1 MAKILI
7 ITARFL
13 EHASGGAEKLAYDYA
28 SILSESNEVTVC
40 TSTAKDYVSWK
51 NELPKGENKENSI
64 RILRFPTTKTRNIN
78 KMNHLL
84 NQCLE
89 KGESVSE
96 KEQYEFLKEQGP
108 YCPDLVEYV
117 SKEQNSYDLAILI
130 GYLYYPVVASI
141 PNLKIPFVVV
151 PTFHDEPPF
160 RLPMYRKTYLNNFFY
175 SFNAPEEM
183 AVYETYTK
191 QKVKSYFLIGTY
203 INDHLVHLDPKLPNT
218 NENPNSNQLIT
229 IGRIEPA
236 KGYPELFQYFQN
248 WKLYS
253 HRTDVTIKSLGS
265 VASMEVPTDPF
276 IRFTGF
282 VSEEDK
288 ISEIQKS
295 FLLLNPSAF
304 ESFSISIMEAWI
316 QEKTVLVNAKSTVM
330 RGHCLRS
337 QGGLFYSDSLSFQRT
352 LDFLLENR
360 EISKRL
366 GKNGREYVLAN
377 FSKEVIRK
385 KLNQM
390 VSILLD

>member
-28 SILSESNEVTVC
+28 SILSESNDVTVC
-40 TSTAKDYVSWK
+40 TSSAKDYVSWK
-51 NELPKGENKENSI
+51 NELPKGESKENSI
-64 RILRFPTTKTRNIN
+64 RILRFPVTQTRNIT
-78 KMNHLL
+78 KMNHIL

-89 KGESVSE
+89 KGDSVSD
-96 KEQYEFLKEQGP
+96 KEQFEFLKEQGP
-108 YCPDLVEYV
+108 YCPELVKYI

-141 PNLKIPFVVV
+141 PNLKIPFVIV

-160 RLPMYRKTYLNNFFY
+160 RLPMYRKTYSNRYIY
-175 SFNAPEEM
+175 SFNAPEEVS
-183 AVYETYTK
+183 VYETYTK
-191 QKVKSYFLIGTY
+191 QKVSSYFLIGTY
-203 INDHLVHLDPKLPNT
+203 INDHFANLDPKLSNS
-218 NENPNSNQLIT
+218 NSNSNQLIT
-229 IGRIEPA
+229 VGRIEPA
-236 KGYPELFQYFQN
+236 KGYPELFQYFRD

-253 HRTDVTIKSLGS
+253 HRTDVSIKSLGS
-265 VASMEVPTDPF
+265 VSSMEVPTDPL
-276 IRFTGF
+276 ICFTGF
-282 VSEEDK
+282 VSEEEK
-288 ISEIQKS
+288 LSEIQKS

-316 QEKTVLVNAKSTVM
+316 QEKTVLVNAKSSVM

-337 QGGLFYSDSLSFQRT
+337 QGGLYYSDSLSFQRT

-360 EISKRL
+360 EISQRL

-377 FSKEVIRK
+377 FTKDVIRK

-390 VSILLD
+390 VSKLLD

>member
-13 EHASGGAEKLAYDYA
+13 QNASGGAEKLAYDYA
-28 SILSESNEVTVC
+28 SILSESNDVTVC
-40 TSTAKDYVSWK
+40 TSSAKDYVSWK
-51 NELPKGENKENSI
+51 NEFPKGERIENSI
-64 RILRFPTTKTRNIN
+64 RVLRFPVTQTRNMT
-78 KMNHLL
+78 KMNHIL

-96 KEQYEFLKEQGP
+96 KEQWEFLKEQGP
-108 YCPDLVEYV
+108 YCPDLINYIT
-117 SKEQNSYDLAILI
+117 KEQNSYDLAILI

-141 PNLKIPFVVV
+141 PNLKIPFVIV

-160 RLPMYRKTYLNNFFY
+160 RLPMYKKVYSNNFIY

-183 AVYETYTK
+183 SVYESYTK
-191 QKVKSYFLIGTY
+191 QKVSSYFLIGTY
-203 INDHLVHLDPKLPNT
+203 LVDHFVPEKFT
-218 NENPNSNQLIT
+218 ISKSNQLIT

-236 KGYPELFQYFQN
+236 KGYPELFQYFEN
-248 WKLYS
+248 WQLYS
-253 HRTDVTIKSLGS
+253 HRKDISLKCLGS
-265 VASMEVPTDPF
+265 VSSLEIPKNPL
-276 IRFTGF
+276 INFTGF
-282 VSEEDK
+282 VSEEEK

-316 QEKTVLVNAKSTVM
+316 QKKPVLVNANSSVM

-337 QGGLFYSDSLSFQRT
+337 QGGLYYSDSLSFQRT

-360 EISKRL
+360 EIATRL
-366 GKNGREYVLAN
+366 GRNGREYVLKN
-377 FSKEVIRK
+377 FSKDAIRK

-390 VSILLD
+390 VNILLG

>member
-28 SILSESNEVTVC
+28 SILSESNDVTVC
-40 TSTAKDYVSWK
+40 TSSAKDYVSWK
-51 NELPKGENKENSI
+51 NEFPKGETKENSI
-64 RILRFPTTKTRNIN
+64 RILRFPVTQTRKMS
-78 KMNHLL
+78 KMNQILS
-84 NQCLE
+84 QCLE
-89 KGESVSE
+89 KGDSASD
-96 KEQYEFLKEQGP
+96 KDQWEFLKEQGP
-108 YCPDLVEYV
+108 YCPDLINYV
-117 SKEQNSYDLAILI
+117 TEEQNSYDIAILI

-141 PNLKIPFVVV
+141 PKLKIPFVIV

-160 RLPMYRKTYLNNFFY
+160 RLPMYRKTYSHQYVY

-183 AVYETYTK
+183 SVYEAYTK
-191 QKVKSYFLIGTY
+191 QKASSYFLIGTY
-203 INDHLVHLDPKLPNT
+203 INDSFVNT
-218 NENPNSNQLIT
+218 ELSNQNSNQLIT

-236 KGYPELFQYFQN
+236 KGYPELFDYFQN
-248 WKLYS
+248 WKLFS
-253 HRTDVTIKSLGS
+253 NRKDITIKSLGS
-265 VASMEVPTDPF
+265 VSSMEVPTDPL
-276 IRFTGF
+276 ITFTGY
-282 VSEEDK
+282 VSEEEK

-316 QEKTVLVNAKSTVM
+316 QKKVVLVNAKSSVM

-337 QGGLFYSDSLSFQRT
+337 QGGLYYSDSLSFQRT

-360 EISKRL
+360 DIATRL
-366 GKNGREYVLAN
+366 GQNGREYVLAN
-377 FSKEVIRK
+377 FSKEAIRK

-390 VSILLD
+390 VSMLLG

>member
-28 SILSESNEVTVC
+28 SILSESNDVTVC
-40 TSTAKDYVSWK
+40 TSSAKDYVSWK
-51 NELPKGENKENSI
+51 NEFPKGETKENSI
-64 RILRFPTTKTRNIN
+64 RILRFPVTQTRKMS
-78 KMNHLL
+78 KMNQILS
-84 NQCLE
+84 QCLE
-89 KGESVSE
+89 KGDSASD
-96 KEQYEFLKEQGP
+96 KDQWEFLKEQGP
-108 YCPDLVEYV
+108 YCPDLINYV
-117 SKEQNSYDLAILI
+117 TEEQNSYDIAILI

-141 PNLKIPFVVV
+141 PKLKIPFVIV

-160 RLPMYRKTYLNNFFY
+160 RLPMYRKTYSHQYVY

-183 AVYETYTK
+183 SVYEAYTK
-191 QKVKSYFLIGTY
+191 QKASSYFLIGTY
-203 INDHLVHLDPKLPNT
+203 INDSFVNAELSNQ
-218 NENPNSNQLIT
+218 NSNQLIT

-236 KGYPELFQYFQN
+236 KGYPELFEYFQN
-248 WKLYS
+248 WKLFS
-253 HRTDVTIKSLGS
+253 NRKDITIKSLGS
-265 VASMEVPTDPF
+265 VSSMEVPTDPL
-276 IRFTGF
+276 ITFTGY
-282 VSEEDK
+282 VSEEEK

-316 QEKTVLVNAKSTVM
+316 QKKVVLVNAKSSVM

-337 QGGLFYSDSLSFQRT
+337 QGGLYYSDSLSFQRT

-360 EISKRL
+360 DIATRL
-366 GKNGREYVLAN
+366 GQNGREYVLAN

-390 VSILLD
+390 VSMLLG

>member
-28 SILSESNEVTVC
+28 SILSESNDVTVC
-40 TSTAKDYVSWK
+40 TSSAKDYVSWK
-51 NELPKGENKENSI
+51 NEFPKGETKENSI
-64 RILRFPTTKTRNIN
+64 RILRFPVTQTRKMS
-78 KMNHLL
+78 KMNQILSR
-84 NQCLE
+84 CLE
-89 KGESVSE
+89 KRDSVSD
-96 KEQYEFLKEQGP
+96 KDQWEFLKEQGP
-108 YCPDLVEYV
+108 YCPDLINYV
-117 SKEQNSYDLAILI
+117 TKEQNSYDIAILI

-141 PNLKIPFVVV
+141 PKLKIPFVIV

-160 RLPMYRKTYLNNFFY
+160 RLPMYRKTYSNQYVY

-183 AVYETYTK
+183 SVYEAYTK
-191 QKVKSYFLIGTY
+191 QKTSSYFLIGTY
-203 INDHLVHLDPKLPNT
+203 INDSFVNT
-218 NENPNSNQLIT
+218 ELSNQNSNQLIT

-236 KGYPELFQYFQN
+236 KGYPELFDYFQN
-248 WKLYS
+248 WKLFS
-253 HRTDVTIKSLGS
+253 NRKDITIKSLGS
-265 VASMEVPTDPF
+265 VSSMEVPTDPL
-276 IRFTGF
+276 ITFTGY
-282 VSEEDK
+282 VSEEEK

-316 QEKTVLVNAKSTVM
+316 QKKAVLVNAKSSVM

-337 QGGLFYSDSLSFQRT
+337 QGGLYYSDSLSFQRT

-360 EISKRL
+360 DIATRL
-366 GKNGREYVLAN
+366 GQNGREYVLAN

-390 VSILLD
+390 VSMLLG

>member
-28 SILSESNEVTVC
+28 SILSESNDVTVC
-40 TSTAKDYVSWK
+40 TSCAKDYVSWK
-51 NELPKGENKENSI
+51 NEFPKGDSVENQI
-64 RILRFPTTKTRNIN
+64 RIIRFLVKQTRNIG
-78 KMNHLL
+78 KMNHIL
-84 NQCLE
+84 NRCLE
-89 KGESVSE
+89 KGDSVSD
-96 KEQYEFLKEQGP
+96 KEQFEFLKEQGP
-108 YCPDLVEYV
+108 YCPDLVDYV
-117 SKEQNSYDLAILI
+117 ANEQNFFDIAILI

-141 PNLKIPFVVV
+141 PKLGIPFVIV

-160 RLPMYRKTYLNNFFY
+160 RLPMYRKTYSNRYIY

-183 AVYETYTK
+183 SVYEAYTK
-191 QKVKSYFLIGTY
+191 QKAQFYFLIGTY
-203 INDHLVHLDPKLPNT
+203 VNDTLKNPKPV
-218 NENPNSNQLIT
+218 PSHSNQLIT

-236 KGYPELFQYFQN
+236 KGYPELFEFFQI
-248 WKLYS
+248 WKLFS
-253 HRTDVTIKSLGS
+253 HRTDVTIKCLGS
-265 VASMEVPTDPF
+265 IASMETPKDPL
-276 IRFTGF
+276 IAFTGF
-282 VSEEDK
+282 VSEEEK
-288 ISEIQKS
+288 NSEIQKS

-316 QEKTVLVNAKSTVM
+316 QKKAVLVNAKSTVM

-360 EISKRL
+360 KIVTRL
-366 GKNGREYVLAN
+366 GQNGREYVLAN

-390 VSILLD
+390 VSMLLD

>member
-1 MAKILI
+1 MAKILM

-28 SILSESNEVTVC
+28 SILSESNDVTVC
-40 TSTAKDYVSWK
+40 TSSAKDYVSWK
-51 NELPKGENKENSI
+51 NEFRGGETRENSI
-64 RILRFPTTKTRNIN
+64 RILRFPVSQTRNMV
-78 KMNHLL
+78 KMNRIL

-89 KGESVSE
+89 KGDSVSE
-96 KEQYEFLKEQGP
+96 KEQFEFLKEQGP
-108 YCPDLVEYV
+108 FCPDLVNFV
-117 SKEQNSYDLAILI
+117 TKEQNSYDIAILI

-141 PNLKIPFVVV
+141 PNLKIPFVIV

-160 RLPMYRKTYLNNFFY
+160 RLPMYRKTYTKEYVY

-183 AVYETYTK
+183 SVYETYTK
-191 QKVKSYFLIGTY
+191 QKTESYFLIGTY
-203 INDHLVHLDPKLPNT
+203 IDDNFTDLNPPDLD
-218 NENPNSNQLIT
+218 SNQLIT

-236 KGYPELFQYFQN
+236 KGYPELFENFQN

-253 HRTDVTIKSLGS
+253 NRTDITVKCLGS
-265 VASMEVPTDPF
+265 ISSMETPKDSLIT
-276 IRFTGF
+276 FTGF
-282 VSEEDK
+282 VSEEEK

-316 QEKTVLVNAKSTVM
+316 QKKAVLVNAKSSVM
-330 RGHCLRS
+330 KGHCLRS
-337 QGGLFYSDSLSFQRT
+337 QGGLYYSDSLSFQRT

-360 EISKRL
+360 DIANRL
-366 GKNGREYVLAN
+366 GQNGREYVLAN
-377 FSKEVIRK
+377 FSKEVVRK

-390 VSILLD
+390 VSMLLD

>member
-1 MAKILI
+1 MARILI

-28 SILSESNEVTVC
+28 SILSESNHVTVC
-40 TSTAKDYVSWK
+40 TSSAKDYVSWK
-51 NELPKGENKENSI
+51 NEFPKGDSVENQI
-64 RILRFPTTKTRNIN
+64 RIIRFPVKQTRNMT
-78 KMNHLL
+78 KMNHIL
-84 NQCLE
+84 NRCLE
-89 KGESVSE
+89 KGDSVSD
-96 KEQYEFLKEQGP
+96 KEQFDFLKEQGP

-117 SKEQNSYDLAILI
+117 ANEQNSFDIAILI

-141 PNLKIPFVVV
+141 PKLKIPFIIV

-160 RLPMYRKTYLNNFFY
+160 RLPMYRKTYSNQYIY
-175 SFNAPEEM
+175 SFNAPEEIS
-183 AVYETYTK
+183 VYETYTK
-191 QKVKSYFLIGTY
+191 QKAQSYFLIGTY
-203 INDHLVHLDPKLPNT
+203 INDTLK
-218 NENPNSNQLIT
+218 NPTTLISHSNQLIT

-236 KGYPELFQYFQN
+236 KGYPELFDFFQI
-248 WKLYS
+248 WKFFS
-253 HRTDVTIKSLGS
+253 HRTDIAVKCLGS
-265 VASMEVPTDPF
+265 IASMETPKDPF
-276 IRFTGF
+276 ITFTGF
-282 VSEEDK
+282 VSEEEK

-316 QEKTVLVNAKSTVM
+316 QEKAVLVNAKSSVM

-337 QGGLFYSDSLSFQRT
+337 QGGLYYSDSLSFQRT

-360 EISKRL
+360 KIATRL
-366 GKNGREYVLAN
+366 GQNGREYVLAN

-390 VSILLD
+390 VSMLLD

>member
-28 SILSESNEVTVC
+28 SILSESNDVTVC
-40 TSTAKDYVSWK
+40 TSCAKDYVSWK
-51 NELPKGENKENSI
+51 NEFPKGDSVENQI
-64 RILRFPTTKTRNIN
+64 RIIRFLVKQTRNIG
-78 KMNHLL
+78 KMNHIL
-84 NQCLE
+84 NRCLE
-89 KGESVSE
+89 KGDSVSD
-96 KEQYEFLKEQGP
+96 KEQFEFLKEQGP
-108 YCPDLVEYV
+108 YCPDLVDYV
-117 SKEQNSYDLAILI
+117 ANEQNSFDITILI

-141 PNLKIPFVVV
+141 PKLKIPFVIV

-160 RLPMYRKTYLNNFFY
+160 RLPMYRKTYSNRYIY

-183 AVYETYTK
+183 SVYEAYTK
-191 QKVKSYFLIGTY
+191 QKAQFYFLIGTY
-203 INDHLVHLDPKLPNT
+203 VNDTLKNPKPV
-218 NENPNSNQLIT
+218 PSHSNQLIT

-236 KGYPELFQYFQN
+236 KGYPELFEFFQI
-248 WKLYS
+248 WKLFS
-253 HRTDVTIKSLGS
+253 HRTDVTIKCLGS
-265 VASMEVPTDPF
+265 IASMETPKDPL
-276 IRFTGF
+276 IAFTGF
-282 VSEEDK
+282 VSEEEK
-288 ISEIQKS
+288 NSEIQKS

-316 QEKTVLVNAKSTVM
+316 QEKAVLVNAKSTVM

-360 EISKRL
+360 KIATRL
-366 GKNGREYVLAN
+366 GQNGREYVLAN

-390 VSILLD
+390 VNMLLD

>member
-13 EHASGGAEKLAYDYA
+13 EQASGGAEKLAYDYA
-28 SILSESNEVTVC
+28 SILSEFNDVTVC
-40 TSTAKDYVSWK
+40 TSSAKDYVSWK
-51 NELPKGENKENSI
+51 NEFPKGDQIENSI
-64 RILRFPTTKTRNIN
+64 RVKRFPVTQTRNIK

-89 KGESVSE
+89 KGDSVSE
-96 KEQYEFLKEQGP
+96 KEQWEFLKEQGP
-108 YCPDLVEYV
+108 YCPDLVKYV
-117 SKEQNSYDLAILI
+117 AKEQKSYDLAILI

-141 PNLKIPFVVV
+141 PNLEIPFVIV

-160 RLPMYRKTYLNNFFY
+160 RLPIYRKTYSNHYFY
-175 SFNAPEEM
+175 SFNAPEELS
-183 AVYETYTK
+183 VYESYSK
-191 QKVKSYFLIGTY
+191 QKLSSYFLIGTY
-203 INDHLVHLDPKLPNT
+203 LVDRFEKQKSKIS
-218 NENPNSNQLIT
+218 NSTQLIT

-236 KGYPELFQYFQN
+236 KGYPDLFHYFEN

-253 HRTDVTIKSLGS
+253 NRTDVSIKCLGS
-265 VASMEVPTDPF
+265 ISSLEIPKDPL
-276 IRFTGF
+276 ITFTGF
-282 VSEEDK
+282 VSEEEK

-316 QEKTVLVNAKSTVM
+316 QEKPVLVNANSSVM

-337 QGGLFYSDSLSFQRT
+337 QGGLYYSDSLSFQRT

-360 EISKRL
+360 DLAYRL
-366 GKNGREYVLAN
+366 GRNGREYVLKN
-377 FSKEVIRK
+377 FTKDVIRI
-385 KLNQM
+385 KLNEM
-390 VSILLD
+390 VSILLG

>member
-28 SILSESNEVTVC
+28 SILSESNDVTVC
-40 TSTAKDYVSWK
+40 TSSAKDYVSWK
-51 NELPKGENKENSI
+51 NEFPVGETKENSI
-64 RILRFPTTKTRNIN
+64 RILRFPVTQTRKMP
-78 KMNHLL
+78 KMNQILSR
-84 NQCLE
+84 CLE
-89 KGESVSE
+89 KGDSVSD
-96 KEQYEFLKEQGP
+96 KDQWEFLKEQGP
-108 YCPDLVEYV
+108 YCPDLINYV
-117 SKEQNSYDLAILI
+117 AKEQNSYDIAILI

-141 PNLKIPFVVV
+141 PKLKIPFVIV

-160 RLPMYRKTYLNNFFY
+160 RLPMYRKTYSHQYVY

-183 AVYETYTK
+183 SVYEAYTK
-191 QKVKSYFLIGTY
+191 QKASSYFLIGTY
-203 INDHLVHLDPKLPNT
+203 INDSFVNAELSNQ
-218 NENPNSNQLIT
+218 NSNQLIT

-236 KGYPELFQYFQN
+236 KGYPELFEYFQN
-248 WKLYS
+248 WKLFS
-253 HRTDVTIKSLGS
+253 NRKDITIKSLGS
-265 VASMEVPTDPF
+265 VSSMEVPTDPL
-276 IRFTGF
+276 ITFTGY
-282 VSEEDK
+282 VSEEEK

-316 QEKTVLVNAKSTVM
+316 QKKVVLVNAKSSVM

-337 QGGLFYSDSLSFQRT
+337 QGGLYYSDSLSFQRT
-352 LDFLLENR
+352 LDFLLDNR
-360 EISKRL
+360 DIATRL
-366 GKNGREYVLAN
+366 GQNGREYVLAN

-390 VSILLD
+390 VSMLLG

>member
-28 SILSESNEVTVC
+28 SILSESNDVTVC
-40 TSTAKDYVSWK
+40 TSCAKDYVSWK
-51 NELPKGENKENSI
+51 NEFSKGETKENSL
-64 RILRFPTTKTRNIN
+64 RILRFPVSQTRNMVR
-78 KMNHLL
+78 MNRIL

-89 KGESVSE
+89 KGDSVSD
-96 KEQYEFLKEQGP
+96 KEQFEFLKEQGP
-108 YCPDLVEYV
+108 FCPDLVNYV
-117 SKEQNSYDLAILI
+117 TKEQHTYDIAILI

-141 PNLKIPFVVV
+141 PNLKIPFVIV

-160 RLPMYRKTYLNNFFY
+160 RLPMYRKTYSSHYVY
-175 SFNAPEEM
+175 SFNAPEEIS
-183 AVYETYTK
+183 VYEAYTN
-191 QKVKSYFLIGTY
+191 QKTSSYFLIGTY
-203 INDHLVHLDPKLPNT
+203 INDTITEANLSDLH
-218 NENPNSNQLIT
+218 SNQLIT

-236 KGYPELFQYFQN
+236 KGYPELFEYFQN
-248 WKLYS
+248 WKVFS
-253 HRTDVTIKSLGS
+253 NRTDITVKCLGS
-265 VASMEVPTDPF
+265 ISSMETPKEPLIT
-276 IRFTGF
+276 FTGF
-282 VSEEDK
+282 VSEEEK

-316 QEKTVLVNAKSTVM
+316 QKKAVLVNAKSTVM
-330 RGHCLRS
+330 KGHCLRS
-337 QGGLFYSDSLSFQRT
+337 QGGLYYSDSLSFQKT

-360 EISKRL
+360 EIATRL
-366 GKNGREYVLAN
+366 GRNGREYVLAN

-390 VSILLD
+390 VSMLLD

>member
-1 MAKILI
+1 MAKILM

-28 SILSESNEVTVC
+28 SILSEFNDVTVC
-40 TSTAKDYVSWK
+40 TSSAKDYVSWK
-51 NELPKGENKENSI
+51 NEFRGGETRENSI
-64 RILRFPTTKTRNIN
+64 RILRFPVSQTRNMV
-78 KMNHLL
+78 KMNRIL

-89 KGESVSE
+89 KGDSVSE
-96 KEQYEFLKEQGP
+96 KEQFEFLKEQGP
-108 YCPDLVEYV
+108 FCPDLVNFV
-117 SKEQNSYDLAILI
+117 TKEQNSYDIAILI

-141 PNLKIPFVVV
+141 PNLKIPFVIV

-160 RLPMYRKTYLNNFFY
+160 RLPMYRKTYTKEYVY

-183 AVYETYTK
+183 SVYETYTK
-191 QKVKSYFLIGTY
+191 QKTESYFLIGTY
-203 INDHLVHLDPKLPNT
+203 IDDNFTDLNPPDLD
-218 NENPNSNQLIT
+218 SNQLIT

-236 KGYPELFQYFQN
+236 KGYPELFENFQN

-253 HRTDVTIKSLGS
+253 NRTDITVKCLGS
-265 VASMEVPTDPF
+265 ISSMETPKDSLIT
-276 IRFTGF
+276 FTGF
-282 VSEEDK
+282 VSEEEK

-316 QEKTVLVNAKSTVM
+316 QKKAVLVNAKSSVM
-330 RGHCLRS
+330 KGHCLRS
-337 QGGLFYSDSLSFQRT
+337 QGGLYYSDSLSFQRT

-360 EISKRL
+360 DIANRL
-366 GKNGREYVLAN
+366 GQNGREYVLAN
-377 FSKEVIRK
+377 FSKEVVRK

-390 VSILLD
+390 VSMLLD